1 MTDYDYHYVK
11 NQASDEWKTSTYN
24 LDNFTQDGWGEAK
37 ELNYAAITKMAWEVL
52 GWANSDQQPSKDFL
66 YIDDLKCV
74 NVITDAIKG
83 NRIVSNSIRLGVQG
97 NSLSVNLDKAGSVR
111 VQIFDLMGHA
121 VSNTTES
128 MNAGANTVSLEK
140 MSKGS
145 YIVRIVRG
153 SEVKAAR
160 VTIR

>member
-1 MTDYDYHYVK
+1 
-11 NQASDEWKTSTYN
+11 
-24 LDNFTQDGWGEAK
+24 
-37 ELNYAAITKMAWEVL
+37 MAWEVI
-52 GWANSDQQPSKDFL
+52 GGKNTPEYQPDPNFNYL

-74 NVITDAIKG
+74 NAVTSVKG
-83 NRIVSNSIRLGVQG
+83 ARIASSSIRLGVQG
-97 NSLSVNLDKAGSVR
+97 NNLSINLDKAGSVR

-145 YIVRIVRG
+145 YIVRVVRG

>member
-1 MTDYDYHYVK
+1 
-11 NQASDEWKTSTYN
+11 
-24 LDNFTQDGWGEAK
+24 LGEVVDF
-37 ELNYAAITKMAWEVL
+37 NWAATKKMAWEVL
-52 GWANSDQQPSKDFL
+52 GGKNTPEYQPNPNFNYL